1 MTHSD
6 SGGARGDEAEP
17 QVPSGETEAGTDIGS
32 SSTVSG
38 NGHGNG
44 QEGSAES
51 KLSSDSPSDAVA
63 EIVLQ
68 AEQLAKGVREVA
80 RREADWQTL
89 EILAE
94 AEIKA
99 REQILDPA
107 AAQAASKAQE
117 IMARAEREAESILA
131 GVQRLFGRGSDADL
145 RRDSSAVDEPEAPAN
160 GTTPEGP
167 RKRPPLMSPAQ
178 RDQLKEVI
186 ASRGPTGVRGAPIPM
201 LVTPTSPHPS

>member
-6 SGGARGDEAEP
+6 SGGARGDEPEP
-17 QVPSGETEAGTDIGS
+17 QVPPGATEAGTDIDS
-32 SSTVSG
+32 SSTVNG
-38 NGHGNG
+38 NGP
-44 QEGSAES
+44 EGSPKPE
-51 KLSSDSPSDAVA
+51 LSCAPSDAVA

-68 AEQLAKGVREVA
+68 AEQLAQGVREVA

-117 IMARAEREAESILA
+117 IMARAEREAESILS
-131 GVQRLFGRGSDADL
+131 GVQRLFGPGSDASDAGE
-145 RRDSSAVDEPEAPAN
+145 SSTVDGPAAAAN
-160 GTTPEGP
+160 GTAAEGP
-167 RKRPPLMSPAQ
+167 RERPPIISPAQ

-186 ASRGPTGVRGAPIPM
+186 AKRALEPEIPGQTGQTAA
-201 LVTPTSPHPS
+201 